1 MSAPHIFGNIEL
13 SVTGRAARTAPRH
26 DSEAPFRL
34 LVIGDFSGRAHRND
48 VSEPLASRGCRK
60 IDIDNFEAVLSR
72 LQPQLDLVIN
82 SRKVPLAFTSL
93 DDFHPDR
100 IFART
105 QWIRELSAE
114 PQGVPQEST
123 ASAPAQ
129 ESNREMF
136 ARLLGEAPEEGAAKR
151 AAAKPD
157 PIQEL
162 IAQAVAPHIVA
173 PAKPSAAFEAA
184 AIDIA
189 RSAQM
194 RAIMHH
200 PAFQALEAAWRGV
213 DFLVRNLDTDD
224 GLEICILDA
233 SKAELIADLAP
244 DRDLAESGLFKKV
257 IEETIQSPGV
267 TGWSVLIA
275 DFFFAAN
282 DDDARCLACVGKIAD
297 AAGAPF
303 LTSLDD
309 ALVTAAISRDGLRD
323 PLWSALRSL
332 PHARAIGVAAP
343 RLLLRL
349 PYGKA
354 TDAIESFAFEEL
366 EAPDAHAQFLWGN
379 PAFGIAR
386 LIAESFAENGWD
398 FTPGEHDELADLPH
412 HTWRA
417 DGEAKMTP
425 CAEQWLTDVE
435 GERLI
440 DAGIMPL
447 LSIRGRNA
455 VKVPR
460 FQSIADPPAE
470 LTGRWGR

>member
-1 MSAPHIFGNIEL
+1 VSASHIFESIEL
-13 SVTGRAARTAPRH
+13 SVTGRAARIAPRH
-26 DSEAPFRL
+26 DREAPFRL
-34 LVIGDFSGRAHRND
+34 LVIGDFSGRAHRN
-48 VSEPLASRGCRK
+48 VSEPLASRRCHK
-60 IDIDNFEAVLSR
+60 IDIDSFDAVLGR
-72 LQPQLDLVIN
+72 LQPQLELVIN
-82 SRKVPLAFTSL
+82 SRKVALAFSSL

-105 QWIRELSAE
+105 PWIRELSAE
-114 PQGVPQEST
+114 PPAVPQESP
-123 ASAPAQ
+123 ASARAP

-136 ARLLGEAPEEGAAKR
+136 ARLLGETPEERG
-151 AAAKPD
+151 AAKPD
-157 PIQEL
+157 HIQEL

-173 PAKPSAAFEAA
+173 PADPSAAFEAA
-184 AIDIA
+184 AIDVA

-194 RAIMHH
+194 RALIHH

-213 DFLVRNLDTDD
+213 DFLVRNLETDD
-224 GLEICILDA
+224 DLEISILDA
-233 SKAELIADLAP
+233 SKAELIADLGP
-244 DRDLAESGLFKKV
+244 ERDLSESGLFKKV
-257 IEETIQSPGV
+257 IEETIQTPGA
-267 TGWSVLIA
+267 TSWSALVG

-282 DDDARCLACVGKIAD
+282 EHDARCLACAGKIAD

-309 ALVTAAISRDGLRD
+309 ALVTAAISRDGLHD
-323 PLWSALRSL
+323 PLWAALRSL
-332 PHARAIGVAAP
+332 SHARAIGVAAP

-417 DGEAKMTP
+417 DGETRTTP
-425 CAEQWLTDVE
+425 CAERWLTDVA

-470 LTGRWGR
+470 LMGRWAH